1 MNVIKDIKKQFP
13 NSTLTEICPES
24 TEQANTFEYGFQCAE
39 SLLTNYFHLDAII
52 TSVDIQGIG
61 ALRAIKEQSMIV
73 PEDIRLVSLTGH
85 SIGSMLETT
94 MTSLEIPAHEMGKKS
109 ALMAIE
115 EIDAPSD
122 QKPSPQ
128 HLVFEATLVERES
141 S

>member
-1 MNVIKDIKKQFP
+1 M
-13 NSTLTEICPES
+13 
-24 TEQANTFEYGFQCAE
+24 
-39 SLLTNYFHLDAII
+39 TNYFHLDAII

-61 ALRAIKEQSMIV
+61 ALRAVKEQAMLV
-73 PEDIRLVSLTGH
+73 PEDIRLISLTGH
-85 SIGSMLETT
+85 SIGGMLKTT
-94 MTSLEIPAHEMGKKS
+94 MTSLEIPAHEMGKKA

>member
-1 MNVIKDIKKQFP
+1 
-13 NSTLTEICPES
+13 
-24 TEQANTFEYGFQCAE
+24 
-39 SLLTNYFHLDAII
+39 
-52 TSVDIQGIG
+52 
-61 ALRAIKEQSMIV
+61 MIV
-73 PEDIRLVSLTGH
+73 TEDIRLVSLTGH

-94 MTSLEIPAHEMGKKS
+94 MTSLEIPAHEMGKKA

>member
-1 MNVIKDIKKQFP
+1 
-13 NSTLTEICPES
+13 
-24 TEQANTFEYGFQCAE
+24 
-39 SLLTNYFHLDAII
+39 
-52 TSVDIQGIG
+52 
-61 ALRAIKEQSMIV
+61 
-73 PEDIRLVSLTGH
+73 
-85 SIGSMLETT
+85 MLETT

>member
-1 MNVIKDIKKQFP
+1 MRGILIDQLLSPGCDHHIRRYSGNRSFAGVK
-13 NSTLTEICPES
+13 
-24 TEQANTFEYGFQCAE
+24 EQAM
-39 SLLTNYFHLDAII
+39 L
-52 TSVDIQGIG
+52 
-61 ALRAIKEQSMIV
+61 V
-73 PEDIRLVSLTGH
+73 PEDIRLISLTGH
-85 SIGSMLETT
+85 SIGGMLETT
-94 MTSLEIPAHEMGKKS
+94 MTSLEIPAHEMGKKA